1 MRRIGF
7 ATSAAAAALFVPTL
21 ALAAAAPPYCAARND
36 VLTKLANDF
45 REQPA
50 SVALTSDGQLLE
62 VLKSDTKL
70 TWSILITSPNGV
82 SCLVAAGESWQ
93 DKRIDPAAL
102 GPQT

>member
-1 MRRIGF
+1 M
-7 ATSAAAAALFVPTL
+7 L
-21 ALAAAAPPYCAARND
+21 A
-36 VLTKLANDF
+36 KLASDF

-50 SVALTSDGQLLE
+50 SVAVTSDGQLLE

-93 DKRIDPAAL
+93 DKRIDPANL

>member
-1 MRRIGF
+1 MRGIGL
-7 ATSAAAAALFVPTL
+7 AAAVAAAALSVPTL
-21 ALAAAAPPYCAARND
+21 VAAAAPLYCGARND
-36 VLTKLANDF
+36 VLTKLAGDY

-93 DKRIDPAAL
+93 DKEADVAAV
-102 GPQT
+102 GPRT

>member
-7 ATSAAAAALFVPTL
+7 AMSATAAALMVPTLAVAAAAA
-21 ALAAAAPPYCAARND
+21 PYCAARND
-36 VLTKLANDF
+36 VLAKLANDF

-50 SVALTSDGQLLE
+50 SAALTSDGQLLE
-62 VLKSDTKL
+62 VLRSDTKL

-102 GPQT
+102 APQT